1 MSKLRVWWNPQIGAD
16 IPQFTVEVKTVR
28 QGVLIMDALAQ
39 YDLYQ
44 FNNKIKPDYSNM
56 GGLEVLE
63 SSGEWE
69 EWYDSMAD
77 TDDPREF
84 IEMIDNGELPVD
96 VDLQSPAFPGIG

>member
-1 MSKLRVWWNPQIGAD
+1 MSKLRVWWCPQIGAE
-16 IPQFTVEVKTVR
+16 IPLFTVDVATVR
-28 QGVLIMDALAQ
+28 QGVAIMDALAD

-44 FNNKIKPDYSNM
+44 FNNKIKPDYSNT

-69 EWYDSMAD
+69 EWYDSQAE

-84 IEMIDNGELPVD
+84 IEMIDSGEIPESAD
-96 VDLQSPAFPGIG
+96 SDNPQPK